1 MTQAAEVE
9 SWTPATVQILEG
21 TRQLDRKRVCE
32 ILGRVAAEVLSEVEA
47 GTWRPPAT
55 LGIRSLL
62 TESAAGPATEAARP
76 RLTAVS
82 A

>member
-1 MTQAAEVE
+1 MTQAAEAE
-9 SWTPATVQILEG
+9 SWAPATVQVLPRMRRPD
-21 TRQLDRKRVCE
+21 RQRVCE

-62 TESAAGPATEAARP
+62 TEPAAEGTRP
-76 RLTAVS
+76 RLTAVG